1 MCCYGAADTEC
12 QDGLEMNQAEYVA
25 VDWGTSSFRL
35 WLIDRAGGVVAE
47 RRSPEGMM
55 AAAKLGFAAVLQSH
69 LDAVGAANDL
79 PVVICG
85 MAGARQGWVEAGY
98 IDTPAHLAL
107 ILQRAVPVPGQSRDI
122 RILPGIA
129 QRDPRAPDVMRG
141 EETQLLGA
149 LGADAAGEAV
159 VCIPGTHSKWARVS
173 GGTVE
178 RFATFMTG
186 ELFSVVSR
194 ETILSHSVVGANEED
209 TEAFKS
215 AVIAAFETP
224 ALAANLLFRVRSSQ
238 LLYGS
243 SPSSARE
250 KISGTLIGLELAA
263 GLAGDQPRSG
273 ITLVASGRLAVL
285 YRLAFETFSVAV
297 QSIDAE
303 EAVRRGLSMAA
314 EAIWTL

>member
-1 MCCYGAADTEC
+1 
-12 QDGLEMNQAEYVA
+12 MNQAEYVA

-129 QRDPRAPDVMRG
+129 QRDPGAPDVMRG

-194 ETILSHSVVGANEED
+194 ETILSHAVVGANEED

-263 GLAGDQPRSG
+263 GLAGDRPRSG

>member
-1 MCCYGAADTEC
+1 MSQAAY
-12 QDGLEMNQAEYVA
+12 AA

-35 WLIDRAGGVVAE
+35 WLVDRGGGVLEE
-47 RRSPEGMM
+47 RRSQEGMM

-79 PVVICG
+79 PVVVCG

-98 IDTPAHLAL
+98 IDTPAHLAF
-107 ILQRAVPVPGQSRDI
+107 ILERAVPVPGQSRDI

-129 QRDPRAPDVMRG
+129 QRDPKAPDVMRG

-149 LGADAAGEAV
+149 LGADATSDAV
-159 VCIPGTHSKWARVS
+159 VCIPGTHSKWAIVK

-194 ETILSHSVVGANEED
+194 ETILSHAVANAEEAEDIGA
-209 TEAFKS
+209 FIS
-215 AVIAAFETP
+215 AVVAAFEAP

-238 LLYGS
+238 LLYGGS
-243 SPSSARE
+243 AAAARE
-250 KISGTLIGLELAA
+250 RISGTLIGLELAA
-263 GLAGDQPRSG
+263 GLDKDRAKSG
-273 ITLVASGRLAVL
+273 ITLVASGRLQEL
-285 YRLAFETFSVAV
+285 YRLAFDTLSVPV
-297 QSIDAE
+297 RSIDAE